1 MKELRR
7 LTPEA
12 GIDEAIAILGEDGAV
27 IIERLAPAATME
39 LIERELAPDW
49 EGIPDGDSEFLGLR
63 TKRASALIAK
73 SRGCRELATSPFVL
87 ATIQRILGPM
97 CKTFHL
103 HVTNG
108 ARVYPGES
116 RQFLHRDDELFR
128 GYFPHPGPQVLTNVI
143 WALGDFTAEN
153 GATRVVVGSHD
164 WEDGRQ
170 PDEDDFVQAA
180 MPSGS
185 VLIYL
190 GSVFHGA
197 GENRSRAPRTAIILG
212 YSLGWLRQEE
222 NQYLA
227 CPPEVARALPE
238 DVQRLIGYA
247 VHPPFLGWVDMKDPH
262 STLEAP
268 GESQMLADPKREAE
282 IAALEEG

>member
-1 MKELRR
+1 MKDLRR
-7 LTPEA
+7 LSPNA
-12 GIDEAIAILGEDGAV
+12 GIDEAMAILGEDGAV
-27 IIERLAPAATME
+27 IIERLAPAATMD

-49 EGIPDGDSEFLGLR
+49 DGIPVGGSEFLGVR
-63 TKRASALIAK
+63 TKRATSLIAK
-73 SRGCRELATSPFVL
+73 SRGCGALATNPFVL
-87 ATIQRILGPM
+87 ATIQRVLAPM
-97 CKTFHL
+97 CKTYHL

-108 ARVYPGES
+108 VRVYPGET
-116 RQFLHRDDELFR
+116 RQFLHRDDELFHSYIPR
-128 GYFPHPGPQVLTNVI
+128 PGPQMLTNVI

-164 WEDGRQ
+164 WDDKRQ
-170 PDEDDFVQAA
+170 PDEDDFTQAE

-197 GENRSRAPRTAIILG
+197 GENRSPDPRTAIILG

-227 CPPEVARALPE
+227 CPPAVARDLPE

-262 STLEAP
+262 SVLEAP
-268 GESQMLADPKREAE
+268 GESAMLADAKREAE
-282 IAALEEG
+282 IAALEER